1 MIRGGFI
8 GQKWAVSGVIV
19 TGLAT
24 MLISNGA
31 YAQTDKTLDRSK
43 LPTPSGVVAESPQSD
58 WVEIKADDLLVMDL
72 PAIETIKGPKQ
83 RRVVIQLMSAPFS
96 QGWVGNI
103 KKLAKAHWWDGTAIV
118 RVQDNYV
125 TQWGDPT
132 EKKALP
138 ADLMTVPE
146 SAYNNALP
154 AKSSQKAKRDAYAG
168 ETGYAAGWS
177 YASNGKA
184 AWPLHCYGAVG
195 VGRNLSPDTGSGA
208 ELYTVIGHATRQL
221 DRNIAVV
228 GRIVS
233 GMEWMSSLPRGT
245 GELGFYESPE
255 ERTTI
260 TSVRLASEL
269 PETERPRFEYMN
281 TDSATFAKYLN
292 LRANRH
298 DAFYNVPAGGVDI
311 CNAPVPVRPVK
322 Q

>member
-1 MIRGGFI
+1 MIRKRVRA
-8 GQKWAVSGVIV
+8 QKWAVLGVA
-19 TGLAT
+19 TTALAAC
-24 MLISNGA
+24 GA
-31 YAQTDKTLDRSK
+31 LAQNDKTADRSK

-58 WVEIKADDLLVMDL
+58 WVEMKAEDLLVMDL
-72 PAIETIKGPKQ
+72 PVLEAVKGPKQ
-83 RRVVIQLMSAPFS
+83 RRVVIQLMPAPFS

-132 EKKALP
+132 EKKPLP
-138 ADLMTVPE
+138 ADLVPVPE
-146 SAYNNALP
+146 SDYLSPIPKVASGISKQDNYGSSTAYM
-154 AKSSQKAKRDAYAG
+154 
-168 ETGYAAGWS
+168 AGWP
-177 YASNGKA
+177 YASDDKA

-195 VGRNLSPDTGSGA
+195 VGRNLSPDTGTGA
-208 ELYTVIGHATRQL
+208 ELYTVIGHAPRQL

-233 GMEWMSSLPRGT
+233 GMEWMSSLARGT
-245 GELGFYESPE
+245 GDLGFYESPE
-255 ERTTI
+255 ERTVI

-269 PETERPRFEYMN
+269 PEAERPRFEYMN

-298 DAFYNVPAGGVDI
+298 DAFYNLPAGGVDI
-311 CNAPVPVRPVK
+311 CNAPVPVRAVK
-322 Q
+322 K

>member
-1 MIRGGFI
+1 MIRKQLGTR
-8 GQKWAVSGVIV
+8 KMALLGVAA
-19 TGLAT
+19 TALAAC
-24 MLISNGA
+24 GA
-31 YAQTDKTLDRSK
+31 LAQNDKSVDRSK

-58 WVEIKADDLLVMDL
+58 WVEMKADDLLVMDL
-72 PAIETIKGPKQ
+72 PVLETVKGPKQ
-83 RRVVIQLMSAPFS
+83 RRVVIQLMPAPFS

-103 KKLAKAHWWDGTAIV
+103 KKLAKAHWWDDTAIV

-132 EKKALP
+132 EKKPLP
-138 ADLMTVPE
+138 ADLVTVPE
-146 SAYNNALP
+146 SGYNSALP
-154 AKSSQKAKRDAYAG
+154 KQASQKGKRDS
-168 ETGYAAGWS
+168 YAAGTAYMGGWP
-177 YASNGKA
+177 YASDGKG

-195 VGRNLSPDTGSGA
+195 VGRNLSPDTGTGA
-208 ELYTVIGHATRQL
+208 ELYTVIGHAPRQL

-245 GELGFYESPE
+245 GDLGFYESPE

-269 PETERPRFEYMN
+269 PEAERPRFEYMN
-281 TDSATFAKYLN
+281 TESATFAKYLN

-298 DAFYNVPAGGVDI
+298 DAFYNLPAGGVDI
-311 CNAPVPVRPVK
+311 CNAPVPVRSVK
-322 Q
+322 K